1 MIVGIRPR
9 TAEVRTGRMRCSTR
23 GDKRRASSS
32 APRHRTNLRPIR
44 PVRTSIYAQTHVR
57 KYRLNHD
64 EKNKNLMV
72 AAPTSDA
79 GTGRPLR
86 VREFFLA
93 RQPILDRN
101 QALVA
106 YELLFRNAAVGPA
119 NVTSD
124 LSATASV
131 IAHASQLGMEKVIGD
146 SLGYVNVDAAVLM
159 SDIFQFLPRE
169 KVVLEIVETMKVT
182 PEILVRIEQLVKE
195 GFRFALDDVITDSDD
210 VQMLLPLVD
219 TIKFDLRDMPLSA
232 LLKLTPQFKL
242 SKKKLL
248 AEKVETR
255 EQFETCMELGFDYF
269 QGYYF
274 AKPVILSGKKLSPSQ
289 LAIMQLMTQLNSDAD
304 TVDIERSIKKDISLC
319 FNLLRLVN
327 TPAVGARRRIDSV
340 TQALMVLGRN
350 QLQRWLQIM
359 LYAEP
364 CKKGQS
370 MTPLLTLAATRGK
383 LLELIAE
390 QVEPRNR
397 GMADTAFTVGIMSLM
412 DTLFSIPMREIL
424 EQIAVVD
431 AVGDALMHR
440 GGIYGELLKLAEHM
454 ERIEEA
460 GPMLDNLVH
469 KFNLSGEDLYG
480 LQLTAFEWSD
490 SVARNA

>member
-1 MIVGIRPR
+1 M
-9 TAEVRTGRMRCSTR
+9 TAPLLP
-23 GDKRRASSS
+23 DADSS
-32 APRHRTNLRPIR
+32 A
-44 PVRTSIYAQTHVR
+44 A
-57 KYRLNHD
+57 
-64 EKNKNLMV
+64 
-72 AAPTSDA
+72 
-79 GTGRPLR
+79 RPLR

-119 NVTSD
+119 NVTDD

-146 SLGYVNVDAAVLM
+146 SIGYLNIDAAVLM

-169 KVVLEIVETMKVT
+169 KVVLEIVETMRVT
-182 PEILVRIEQLVKE
+182 PEILARVAQLVDE

-210 VQMLLPLVD
+210 VQQLLPLVEI
-219 TIKFDLRDMPLSA
+219 IKLDLRDMPLSA
-232 LLKLTPQFKL
+232 LLKLTPQFRL
-242 SKKKLL
+242 AKKKLL

-255 EQFETCMELGFDYF
+255 EQFETCLGLGFDYF

-289 LAIMQLMTQLNSDAD
+289 LAIMQLMAMLNSDAD
-304 TVDIERSIKKDISLC
+304 TADIESAIKRDVSLC

-327 TPAVGARRRIDSV
+327 TPAVGARHRIESIG
-340 TQALMVLGRN
+340 QALMVLGRN

-364 CKKGQS
+364 CKKGQN

-383 LLELIAE
+383 LLELIA
-390 QVEPRNR
+390 QKVDLRNR
-397 GMADTAFTVGIMSLM
+397 AMADTAFTVGIMSLM
-412 DTLFSIPMREIL
+412 DTLFSIPMEEIL
-424 EQIAVVD
+424 EQVSVVD
-431 AVGDALMHR
+431 AVSEALLHR
-440 GGIYGELLKLAEHM
+440 RGNFGEMLKLAEHM

-460 GPMLDNLVH
+460 GSVLDQLVDSFELSSENLC
-469 KFNLSGEDLYG
+469 E
-480 LQLTAFEWSD
+480 LQVAAFAWSD
-490 SVARNA
+490 NVARNAH